1 MNHPNRLATRR
12 SHPWGGRRT
21 RQASSVPLPF
31 LYGPWYSEIVIRRSK
46 GAFAVEKGLLGLIF
60 LKPDRLTLRIID
72 LDKHQVVN
80 EARSGSLHVGQQAIA
95 NYAENIS
102 AIANNLL
109 GFKRLLADYQVTNY
123 YLYGALTDIDLVT
136 GKYVANQIYVR
147 TGLKIKWLNKDQTL
161 ANVLAAVDKVVEHEE
176 IEKKQLTGYVLN
188 IGLNTSNLAYYKKA
202 SILVLGKSIWGKRAL
217 VNWLIIYGK
226 QLPHLVT
233 LF

>member
-1 MNHPNRLATRR
+1 MAVKILKGN
-12 SHPWGGRRT
+12 
-21 RQASSVPLPF
+21 SSIDEFPF
-31 LYGPWYSEIVIRRSK
+31 LHGPWYSEIVIRRSK

-161 ANVLAAVDKVVEHEE
+161 ANVLAAVDQVVEHEE

-188 IGLNTSNLAYYKKA
+188 IGLNTSNLAYYKKGKYTR
-202 SILVLGKSIWGKRAL
+202 SWEIDLGKARLSQL
-217 VNWLIIYGK
+217 VNNLRQTAATPSDII
-226 QLPHLVT
+226 
-233 LF
+233 